1 MQPCRAA
8 VGGGH
13 RPNLDSM
20 PSESSDPPGALA
32 ELPAAGSPAAGV
44 HPAGSGSR
52 HGIRVGVRALFASLS
67 VLILIGSGVAWVTFK
82 NFTAHVPHGLP
93 VPALAAGESDPD
105 GAAQNILLIGS
116 DTRAGAT
123 RAELKALHTGQDKST
138 VNADTMMVLHVPADG
153 GHPTLVSF
161 PRDSWV
167 SIPGHGRGKINSA
180 YPDGYYAAKSAGSSE
195 RQAESAGIV
204 QTIRTIHALT
214 GLYVDHYMQ
223 VSLLGFYRISE
234 AIGGVRVCLKQAQNA
249 STDRDAYGSGYS
261 GIDLPRG
268 VSVIK
273 GVQALAF
280 VRQRHGLPH
289 GDLDRIKRQQYFL
302 RAAFQKILSAGSLLN
317 PFKTRDLLEAISSSL
332 LVDPDLDLISLA
344 RQFATLT
351 AGTITYVTIP
361 NNGSQLIYPDG
372 VETAIVAVDRAAMP
386 SFVASLDGHGNPAYD
401 AATAAAPGT
410 VTVDVLNGTAIA
422 RLAARNA
429 AGLQQL
435 GFRTNVVDSTS
446 APTRTS
452 LIEYPPG
459 REGQAKAVA
468 AVVPQAKPVMTPDVS
483 RVTVVLGSDGR
494 WVQGLAQ
501 PTHPANG
508 GHGGGGA
515 ADGLGCID

>member
-1 MQPCRAA
+1 
-8 VGGGH
+8 
-13 RPNLDSM
+13 M
-20 PSESSDPPGALA
+20 PSPSADDPGALA
-32 ELPAAGSPAAGV
+32 KDIGAKDVGANGIGAALRHRRGV
-44 HPAGSGSR
+44 
-52 HGIRVGVRALFASLS
+52 RVGVRALFASMSLLLL
-67 VLILIGSGVAWVTFK
+67 VGTGLAWVTFQ

-93 VPALAAGESDPD
+93 VPALAAGEHDPD

-167 SIPGHGRGKINSA
+167 AIPGHGRGKINSA
-180 YPDGYYAAKSAGSSE
+180 YPDAYYAATSHGQTE
-195 RQAESAGIV
+195 RQAESAGIL

-214 GLYVDHYMQ
+214 GLYIDHYMQ

-234 AIGGVRVCLKQAQNA
+234 AIGGVRVCLKHAQNA
-249 STDRDAYGSGYS
+249 STDRDQFGSGYS
-261 GIDLPRG
+261 GIDLPKG

-302 RAAFQKILSAGSLLN
+302 KAAFQKILSAGSLLN

-332 LVDPDLDLISLA
+332 LVDPDLDLIALA
-344 RQFATLT
+344 RQFETLT
-351 AGTITYVTIP
+351 AGNISFVTIP

-372 VETAIVAVDRAAMP
+372 VETSIVAVNRAAMP
-386 SFVASLDGHGNPAYD
+386 SFVASLDGAGDQAYQ
-401 AATAAAPGT
+401 AATPAAPGT
-410 VTVDVLNGTAIA
+410 VTVDVLNGTEIA
-422 RLAARNA
+422 RLAAHNA
-429 AGLQQL
+429 AALRDF
-435 GFRTNVVDSTS
+435 GFRTNLVDSTPEP
-446 APTRTS
+446 ARTS
-452 LIEYPPG
+452 LVEYPAG
-459 REGQAKAVA
+459 REAQAKAVA
-468 AVVPQAKPVMTPDVS
+468 AVVPQAKPVMTPGVT

-494 WVQGLAQ
+494 WVQGLARPTQ
-501 PTHPANG
+501 PAHAPKNG
-508 GHGGGGA
+508 GGSGSG